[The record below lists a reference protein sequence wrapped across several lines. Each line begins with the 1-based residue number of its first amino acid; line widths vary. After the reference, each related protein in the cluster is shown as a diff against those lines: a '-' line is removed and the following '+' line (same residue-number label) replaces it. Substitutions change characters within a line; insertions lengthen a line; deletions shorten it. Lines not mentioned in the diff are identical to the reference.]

1 MAINVK
7 DTILESVVVPTVFY
21 GSVVERERERE
32 RRMGRR
38 LIRTT

>member
-7 DTILESVVVPTVFY
+7 DTILESVVVPTVLY
-21 GSVVERERERE
+21 GSVVERERER
-32 RRMGRR
+32 RTGRR